1 MRRPSHLFFCVLALG
16 VASVA
21 CSGEPVEDAR
31 IPVRSWE
38 ADLPGAA
45 APVKVELPAHLDDRL
60 PRTPSR
66 YVLRTHVDLPDALRG
81 KSLTLAVPHMPATA
95 TLRVDGNEAT
105 TVDANAFDVYRV
117 THPHRWRIPADATKD
132 GQLDLELA
140 VQHTM
145 SRSGWFD
152 AEPVLT
158 THPLGGAGLAAVR
171 MFNTV
176 AAMGA
181 LGASFVVSL
190 LYGFLFLLLRR
201 DRVRRAPYGWFALG
215 ATCGMVYPAF
225 VLGITQPVLG
235 IYEAPFMMVALV
247 LGSNAAIWFSRAY
260 VDGPRPS
267 RAWWGV
273 LGAVIGLAIVAKS
286 PFWSIGVMAIV
297 VLAVT
302 LANAFAQLVFLAR
315 LRRTREKVPATLY
328 GIAFAWPATVAL
340 GFPDILAWL
349 GQGEP
354 IGGARVACVGIM
366 WLSLYQAAALS
377 REHLLAL
384 KRADDLVGE
393 LAERVRLLSAKHRE
407 VELLNDELRRQI
419 AARSRELAE
428 KLASMEDDGIAAPPP
443 PLEPG
448 AVLEGRYR
456 IVKHLGA
463 GGMGAVYE
471 VERMTDGKHFALK
484 ALSTGSDA
492 HARARFAREA
502 QIVANVSH
510 PNVVSIVDIDV
521 AKSGFIFLVM
531 ELVEGGAT
539 LHEVRRRHR
548 DIPWTL
554 GVLAQVAEGLDAIHA
569 AGIIHRDLK
578 PGNCL
583 LSRGADGRRPL
594 VKITDFGISSLQ
606 RDDRM
611 SSAHVR
617 ARPRMDSL
625 PPVTDAPPEGVPVV
639 FLPEDDAKT
648 VDLADAKTLSR
659 AEESEK
665 PESWDT
671 QTGVIFGTV
680 QYMAQELHT
689 GTKHATRSADVFS
702 LGIIAFE
709 LLTGKRPFAEAPV
722 TTRLAD
728 RMPPP
733 APPIKNYCPTLSPE
747 IAALLDRAMSHD
759 PRLRP
764 TATELAAALRT
775 AADKL
780 AP

>member
-1 MRRPSHLFFCVLALG
+1 MLASVIALG
-16 VASVA
+16 IATA
-21 CSGEPVEDAR
+21 GCSHAAGGPAEQLEDAR
-31 IPVRSWE
+31 IPVRSWQ
-38 ADLPGAA
+38 ADLPGGR
-45 APVKVELPAHLDDRL
+45 APIAVELPAHLDDHL
-60 PRTPSR
+60 PRSPSR
-66 YVLRTHVDLPDALRG
+66 YVLRTRVELPGALRG
-81 KSLTLAVPHMPATA
+81 RSLTLAVPHMPAIA
-95 TLRVDGNEAT
+95 TLRVDGTEAT
-105 TVDANAFDVYRV
+105 AIDANAFDVYRA
-117 THPHRWRIPADATKD
+117 THPHRWRIPPEATQD
-132 GQLDLELA
+132 GAVDLELT

-152 AEPVLT
+152 AEPVIT
-158 THPLGGAGLAAVR
+158 THPLGGRGVAALR

-181 LGASFVVSL
+181 VGAATVVAL

-215 ATCGMVYPAF
+215 ATCGMAYPAF

-235 IYEAPFMMVALV
+235 IYEAPFMMIALV
-247 LGSNAAIWFSRAY
+247 LGSNAAMWFTRTY

-267 RAWWGV
+267 RAWWAV
-273 LGAVIGLAIVAKS
+273 LGAVLGIAIVTRS
-286 PFWSIGVMAIV
+286 PFFSIGVMSLV

-302 LANAFAQLVFLAR
+302 VANAFAQLVFLAR
-315 LRRTREKVPATLY
+315 LRRTAQKVPATLY

-340 GFPDILAWL
+340 GLPDILAWL

-354 IGGARVACVGIM
+354 LGGLRIACLGIM

-384 KRADDLVGE
+384 KRADELVAE
-393 LAERVRLLSAKHRE
+393 LAERVRLLQAKHRE

-428 KLASMEDDGIAAPPP
+428 KLASMEDDGIDAPPP

-448 AVLEGRYR
+448 TVLEGRYR
-456 IVKHLGA
+456 IVRHLGA

-471 VERMTDGKHFALK
+471 VERTTDAKHFALK

-617 ARPRMDSL
+617 ARPQMDSL
-625 PPVTDAPPEGVPVV
+625 PPVTDVPPEGLPVV
-639 FLPEDDAKT
+639 VIPEDDAKT
-648 VDLADAKTLSR
+648 LDLAEAKTR
-659 AEESEK
+659 AREASEK

-680 QYMAQELHT
+680 QYMAQELHV
-689 GTKHATRSADVFS
+689 GTKHATRSSDVFS

-722 TTRLAD
+722 TTRLAA

-733 APPIKNYCPTLSPE
+733 APGIRNYCPTLSPE

-759 PRLRP
+759 PRERP
-764 TATELAAALRT
+764 TATELAAALRL